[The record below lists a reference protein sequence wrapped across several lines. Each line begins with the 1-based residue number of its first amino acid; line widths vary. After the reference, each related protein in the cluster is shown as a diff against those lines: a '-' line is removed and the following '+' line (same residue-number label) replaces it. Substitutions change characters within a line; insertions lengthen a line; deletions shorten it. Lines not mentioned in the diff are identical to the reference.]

1 MRLKH
6 FSLLLFLLLA
16 SGSVG
21 TCFGQ
26 NQNSIWCF
34 GDSSGIDFGKEQH
47 KILLPQLTREGHAR
61 QFPIVRVICYFIV
74 EQVRDLAEELEE
86 YIPVII
92 C

>member
-1 MRLKH
+1 MWEPA
-6 FSLLLFLLLA
+6 LA
-16 SGSVG
+16 KIKILSGVLA
-21 TCFGQ
+21 
-26 NQNSIWCF
+26 IVAAL
-34 GDSSGIDFGKEQH
+34 ILVMEQH